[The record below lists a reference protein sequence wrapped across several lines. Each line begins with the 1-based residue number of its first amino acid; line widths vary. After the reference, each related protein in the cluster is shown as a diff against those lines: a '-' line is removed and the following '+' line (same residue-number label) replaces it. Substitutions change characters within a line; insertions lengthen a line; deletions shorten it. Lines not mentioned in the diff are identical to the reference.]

1 MSMAAALRSLWDA
14 VNQESADRSEE
25 LRQFKGDQLSALISV
40 TAQMNKY
47 GAAVEKSLNGLR
59 RTHPARKIHNISMT
73 CEVSEVRYYCNR

>member
-14 VNQESADRSEE
+14 ANQESANRSEE

-47 GAAVEKSLNGLR
+47 GAAVEKSLNGLCR
-59 RTHPARKIHNISMT
+59 HHPARKIHNISMA